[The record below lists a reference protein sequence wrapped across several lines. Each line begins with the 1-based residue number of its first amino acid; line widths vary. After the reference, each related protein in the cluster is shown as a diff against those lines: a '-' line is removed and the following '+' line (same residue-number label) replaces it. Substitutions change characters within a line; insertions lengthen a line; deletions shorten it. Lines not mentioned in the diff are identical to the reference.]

1 MPGSPGIAALFAQA
15 AFWALL
21 ACGLWLG
28 ELRLRATVIFLV
40 LWLAGR
46 IGLPY
51 LPNGGALFV
60 PFVAMLDI
68 ALVLTVFKGDVRL
81 S

>member
-1 MPGSPGIAALFAQA
+1 MGSSVLAAWFAHG

-21 ACGLWLG
+21 ACGWWLG
-28 ELRLRATVIFLV
+28 ELRLRATTVFLT
-40 LWLAGR
+40 LWLLGY
-46 IGLPY
+46 IGLPHMPY
-51 LPNGGALFV
+51 GAALRA

-68 ALVLTVFKGDVRL
+68 ALVFAVFHEDIRL